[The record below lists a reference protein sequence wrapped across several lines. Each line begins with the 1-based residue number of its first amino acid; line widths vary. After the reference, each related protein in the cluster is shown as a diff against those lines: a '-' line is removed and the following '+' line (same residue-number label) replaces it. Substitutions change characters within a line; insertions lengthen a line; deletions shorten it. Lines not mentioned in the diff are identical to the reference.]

1 MKRLIGDQ
9 RQAADVG
16 VFRKKLNGFER
27 AVEVL
32 PPPPI
37 DEQQHVPRRLKEL
50 MRARELLHRGQK
62 VRRRD
67 LDTDEPQLRPGVPA
81 AGVQSAPQGSVRE
94 AALQPPKRQ
103 TQTQTQTQSE
113 QQQGKRKVKYLSR
126 KQRLKKARREEAR
139 QMVEERM
146 APSDGP
152 AFGEVA
158 DAPPELPVARMRP
171 HAANAGNRLGRLF
184 QQQLATAVA
193 GPGASA
199 SKGVNR
205 GSKKAVKKTHRR
217 GGDDQLRAEMIARY
231 RKLRG
236 TQLAAALPPVT
247 RPAS

>member
-1 MKRLIGDQ
+1 MKRL
-9 RQAADVG
+9 ADVG

-27 AVEVL
+27 AAEVL
-32 PPPPI
+32 PPPPT

-50 MRARELLHRGQK
+50 MRARELLQRGQK

-67 LDTDEPQLRPGVPA
+67 LDTDEPKLRPGVPA
-81 AGVQSAPQGSVRE
+81 AGVQSAQGSVRE

-113 QQQGKRKVKYLSR
+113 QQQQQQGKRKVKYLSR

-184 QQQLATAVA
+184 QQQMATAVA

-199 SKGVNR
+199 SKGDNR